1 MNPQYHLPHISNSAA
16 INLHELKHIHHSTA
30 LLIDLIL
37 ELFLNILAK
46 RGKYIIFALDEM
58 ENMYNISPKRLS
70 LFLTTYRD
78 LIDMFNKIKGHVLVC
93 AITEAVRL
101 EVVNEP
107 FYSRVSNDI
116 VDLFQLTSDQD
127 ILDLMKYLQSDILV
141 ECHCDES
148 ELTNMATAV
157 GGTQRISPL
166 PTRELVRVIVSKMK
180 KQRHFEGLKSYLASN
195 TQLQSLYNETMSIM
209 EKDGSPGI
217 VAKSFFD
224 PLSYYLVAT
233 GLSEEKPEIENAVDT
248 TKSIEA
254 YEQTTGEKRDKKN
267 EIQDNTLTNNRF
279 MKEMLNIKVDN
290 SKTENNARQHT
301 GDELEKIDLADIRK
315 LTATNWHYANNSFV
329 IHGFMNYKY
338 LIVMT
343 EGDKRYL
350 GVPGV
355 YEKPEAMM
363 AKLFG
368 FSDFIDEKT
377 HTRMMSE
384 GAFGYWL
391 SQPL

>member
-1 MNPQYHLPHISNSAA
+1 MERFITYMYAYENKTKGKNVGFVKVECRKDTCAMEIHIR
-16 INLHELKHIHHSTA
+16 NLGRYSGKCRTYLVMDENVIGVELGS
-30 LLIDLIL
+30 
-37 ELFLNILAK
+37 
-46 RGKYIIFALDEM
+46 II
-58 ENMYNISPKRLS
+58 ISLGQGQ
-70 LFLTTYRD
+70 TTYYFDRSNIEESGYR
-78 LIDMFNKIKGHVLVC
+78 LEEVK
-93 AITEAVRL
+93 AVR
-101 EVVNEP
+101 
-107 FYSRVSNDI
+107 
-116 VDLFQLTSDQD
+116 
-127 ILDLMKYLQSDILV
+127 V
-141 ECHCDES
+141 ECGNQE
-148 ELTNMATAV
+148 
-157 GGTQRISPL
+157 
-166 PTRELVRVIVSKMK
+166 
-180 KQRHFEGLKSYLASN
+180 FLASCWSEDAGKWI
-195 TQLQSLYNETMSIM
+195 TRDVVPF
-209 EKDGSPGI
+209 EKDNC
-217 VAKSFFD
+217 
-224 PLSYYLVAT
+224 
-233 GLSEEKPEIENAVDT
+233 EEKPEIENAVDT

-254 YEQTTGEKRDKKN
+254 YEQTIGEIRDKKN

-290 SKTENNARQHT
+290 SKTENNEIQHT

-343 EGDKRYL
+343 AGDKRYL

-377 HTRMMSE
+377 HTRTMSE
-384 GAFGYWL
+384 GAFGYWI